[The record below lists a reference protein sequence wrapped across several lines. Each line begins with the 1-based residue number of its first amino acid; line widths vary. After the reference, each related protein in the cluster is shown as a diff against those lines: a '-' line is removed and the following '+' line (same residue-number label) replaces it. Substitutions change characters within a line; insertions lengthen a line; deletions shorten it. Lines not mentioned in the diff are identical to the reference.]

1 MGRFISGRADKGNLE
16 KWSRCASDNSFH
28 HKSKAEKGG
37 GAPSEQ
43 NANKGGFTARDD
55 CCNCGPIGTY
65 PGSNGDRK
73 VNRTLARAC

>member
-1 MGRFISGRADKGNLE
+1 MASYIRGRVDQKTLDRWASY
-16 KWSRCASDNSFH
+16 ASDNSYH
-28 HKSKAEKGG
+28 PTNSEKGG

-43 NANKGGFTARDD
+43 NANKGGFTGRDD

-73 VNRTLARAC
+73 VTRTLARAC